1 MIALNYLP
9 VIPKL
14 GGGNW
19 GLSSS
24 PSLDTNIYV
33 SLHITW
39 FVERDECGPK
49 ARFMCL
55 CLSSESLGWTVLFLL
70 PACGTLH
77 GSPLLV
83 PLSQPCPTSP
93 HLTHSLHLLERSS
106 HQKAFVDSSP
116 GLGRSPHHLSY
127 LGNLC
132 LPLGHKDFLL
142 FFSRNF
148 VVLAFILQSLINFC
162 VWCISHIDIQPL
174 KQFDWFFHL
183 YSKLIKIANKI
194 MNFPTLLQCFSSPV
208 Y

>member
-1 MIALNYLP
+1 ML
-9 VIPKL
+9 
-14 GGGNW
+14 
-19 GLSSS
+19 
-24 PSLDTNIYV
+24 TNFSYAY
-33 SLHITW
+33 W
-39 FVERDECGPK
+39 PF
-49 ARFMCL
+49 
-55 CLSSESLGWTVLFLL
+55 
-70 PACGTLH
+70 
-77 GSPLLV
+77 GSPLLWSV
-83 PLSQPCPTSP
+83 CEMFCPF
-93 HLTHSLHLLERSS
+93 LIEFFSLQVARFFMYSICESFGRDTNCHVCDLIQYEFLLLWLVL
-106 HQKAFVDSSP
+106 F
-116 GLGRSPHHLSY
+116 LSY